1 MVALSRQRRIWGVPL
16 PVLILAA
23 SVTEPVAVE
32 DYAALTDGL
41 DALRFRGV
49 RLAVDDAGSGF
60 SSLPHILNL
69 KPDIITLDRTLVD
82 AIDSDPRPPCT
93 GGVPAGVRQSG
104 RSRGHRRG
112 DREPA

>member
-16 PVLILAA
+16 PVLILGA

-49 RLAVDDAGSGF
+49 RPAVDDAGSGF
-60 SSLPHILNL
+60 SSLQHILNL
-69 KPDIITLDRTLVD
+69 KPDIITLDRTL
-82 AIDSDPRPPCT
+82 AP
-93 GGVPAGVRQSG
+93 
-104 RSRGHRRG
+104 GHRRG